1 MEMWDDENN
10 AINHNLPKKKPHVP
24 QQQGSMKCTYYMMLN
39 LFQYLTTQRKGL
51 DVILNY
57 DKWFNPKK
65 LEEMWSTIYKII
77 EYAITTK
84 WKKELPNKNE
94 AM

>member
-1 MEMWDDENN
+1 MKAMPLIITYQRRSLLSLNN
-10 AINHNLPKKKPHVP
+10 KGVWSARI
-24 QQQGSMKCTYYMMLN
+24 MMLN
-39 LFQYLTTQRKGL
+39 LFQYLIAWQKGL

-57 DKWFNPKK
+57 DKCFNPKK
-65 LEEMWSTIYKII
+65 LEEMWGTIYKII
-77 EYAITTK
+77 EYVMTTK